1 MKILQR
7 SVKKSVQKSVVNYI
21 FEESRK
27 TYGNRRIKQSLSEQG
42 QTISLERVSQLM
54 KEENLVPKTVKKF
67 R

>member
-1 MKILQR
+1 
-7 SVKKSVQKSVVNYI
+7 
-21 FEESRK
+21 
-27 TYGNRRIKQSLSEQG
+27 LSEQG